1 MSMLDELKKTFDRM
15 RNEDM
20 RAAMIKEQETTK
32 AAKAAKEVGMARGA
46 MNNLPLVQEARRV
59 AREMMANGPV
69 TIEDVCD
76 RMAAEGRPVWAGSKD
91 APKNWK
97 GSVFNDPCFVCVGSI
112 PSRKESNHGRHVRQ
126 WALKSWLREH
136 PMNGESS
143 SVSAFSFIRIYNQ
156 VMHDHAGID
165 PGHMLWVIGRD
176 ALPEGMVM
184 NMLSAD
190 GKSQTLY
197 GIRVCLVDGVGA
209 VLQRNVEWPPE
220 R

>member
-1 MSMLDELKKTFDRM
+1 MGMLDELKNRFEELRK
-15 RNEDM
+15 EDV
-20 RAAMIKEQETTK
+20 RKSVRKENDVAPK
-32 AAKAAKEVGMARGA
+32 AKAAKEVGMARGA
-46 MNNLPLVQEARRV
+46 MNNLPLVQEARRI

-136 PMNGESS
+136 PMNGDSS
-143 SVSAFSFIRIYNQ
+143 PVSAFSFIRIYNQ

-165 PGHMLWVIGRD
+165 PERMLWVIGRD
-176 ALPEGMVM
+176 ALPEDMVG

-190 GKSQTLY
+190 GRSQTLY
-197 GIRVCLVDGVGA
+197 GIRVRLVDGVGA
-209 VLQRNVEWPPE
+209 VLQRNVAWPQE